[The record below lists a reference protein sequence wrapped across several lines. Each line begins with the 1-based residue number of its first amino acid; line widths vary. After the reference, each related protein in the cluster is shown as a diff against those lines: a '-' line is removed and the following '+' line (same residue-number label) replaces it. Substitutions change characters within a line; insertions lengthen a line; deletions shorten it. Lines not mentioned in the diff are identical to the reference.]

1 MTDDLIS
8 EMSDDRISA
17 LDYDEPRERQPA
29 RRPIEP
35 TRLRPQPVHSNV
47 RQYDTPQYYT
57 EADKS
62 VPTNRFRN
70 NAMPSNVPADNTPQ
84 GGYYVPPPPPAQNI
98 VIQQAPPAAV
108 PRSGARKTV
117 FLLFTV
123 AALLLVVYLSLYIYA
138 KKQSSVDTFYDTIQH
153 VRQAKRMAGSYPE
166 GHAVINYT

>member
-17 LDYDEPRERQPA
+17 LDYDEPQERQPA

-35 TRLRPQPVHSNV
+35 TRLRPQPVRSNV

-62 VPTNRFRN
+62 VPTSRFRN
-70 NAMPSNVPADNTPQ
+70 NAMPSNVPGDNIPQ
-84 GGYYVPPPPPAQNI
+84 GGYYAAPPAPQNI

-108 PRSGARKTV
+108 PRSGARKNP
-117 FLLFTV
+117 
-123 AALLLVVYLSLYIYA
+123 I
-138 KKQSSVDTFYDTIQH
+138 SSVRSRSTAAGRVFKFVHLRQEAVECRYFLRYDPARSPGETYG
-153 VRQAKRMAGSYPE
+153 RKLPRRARGY
-166 GHAVINYT
+166 